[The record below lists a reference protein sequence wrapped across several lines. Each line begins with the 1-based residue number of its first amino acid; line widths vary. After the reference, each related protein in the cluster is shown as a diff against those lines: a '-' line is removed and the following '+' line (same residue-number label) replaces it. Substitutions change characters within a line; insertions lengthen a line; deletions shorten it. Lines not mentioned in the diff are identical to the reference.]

1 MLDIKRIR
9 NNPEEIVEALKK
21 RRGEYPIQKLLD
33 TDEKR
38 REVIQKVESMKAEQ
52 NKLSKQVPQMKKN
65 GEDTTELF
73 KNLKKLSDDIK
84 ALDDD
89 LKDIDEEIREYLM
102 EIPNTPN
109 KDVPVGLDDTENLEM
124 RKWGEPRKFD
134 FDIKAHWDL
143 GVDLDI
149 LDFERAT
156 KISKSRFSVFKGK
169 GARLERALMNF
180 MVDLHTDKQGY
191 TEMNT
196 PVLMSPSAMMGTGQ
210 IPKFKEDMFYCEKD
224 DMYLAPTAEVPVTN
238 LLGEEIL
245 EQGSL
250 PIYYTAFTQ
259 CFRREAGS
267 AGRDTRG
274 LIRNHQFEKVEMVKF
289 VEPSTSYDELEK
301 LTNNA
306 EEILQLL
313 EIPYRVV
320 RLCSGD
326 LGFSSAM
333 TYDVEVWMPSYNRY
347 VEISSC
353 SNFEDFQARR
363 ANIRYRDENNKPQYV
378 HTLNGSGLAI
388 GRCFAAVIE
397 NYQQADGSIKIPE
410 VLQKYTGSVSY
421 THLTLPTTPYV

>member
-21 RRGEYPIQKLLD
+21 RRGEYPIQKLLA

-84 ALDDD
+84 NLDDD
-89 LKDIDEEIREYLM
+89 LKDIDDEIREYLM

-124 RKWGEPRKFD
+124 RKWGEPRKFY

-238 LLGEEIL
+238 LLSGEIL

-333 TYDVEVWMPSYNRY
+333 TYDIEVWMPSYNRY

-410 VLQKYTGSVSY
+410 VLQKYTGFDIID
-421 THLTLPTTPYV
+421 

>member
-84 ALDDD
+84 SMDDD
-89 LKDIDEEIREYLM
+89 LKNIDEEIREYLM

-191 TEMNT
+191 TEVNT
-196 PVLMSPSAMMGTGQ
+196 PVLMSPSAMKGTGQ

-238 LLGEEIL
+238 LLSGEIL

-274 LIRNHQFEKVEMVKF
+274 LIRNHQFEKVEMVRF
-289 VEPSTSYDELEK
+289 VEPATSYDELEK

-333 TYDVEVWMPSYNRY
+333 TYDIEVWMPSYNRY

-410 VLQKYTGSVSY
+410 VLQKYTGFDIID
-421 THLTLPTTPYV
+421 

>member
-21 RRGEYPIQKLLD
+21 RRGEYPIQKLLS

-38 REVIQKVESMKAEQ
+38 REVIQKVEGMKAEQ

-84 ALDDD
+84 SMDDD
-89 LKDIDEEIREYLM
+89 LKDIDDEIMEYLM
-102 EIPNTPN
+102 EIPNTPH

-196 PVLMSPSAMMGTGQ
+196 PVLMSPSAMRGTGQ

-238 LLGEEIL
+238 LLAGEIL

-333 TYDVEVWMPSYNRY
+333 TYDIEVWMPSYGRY

-410 VLQKYTGSVSY
+410 VLQKYTGFDIID
-421 THLTLPTTPYV
+421 

>member
-21 RRGEYPIQKLLD
+21 RRGEYPIEKLLA

-38 REVIQKVESMKAEQ
+38 RKVIQKVEGMKAEQ

-84 ALDDD
+84 SMDDD
-89 LKDIDEEIREYLM
+89 LKNIDEEIMEYLM

-134 FDIKAHWDL
+134 FEIKAHWDL
-143 GVDLDI
+143 GVDLNI

-196 PVLMSPSAMMGTGQ
+196 PVLMSPSAMRGTGQ

-238 LLGEEIL
+238 LLAGEIL

-289 VEPSTSYDELEK
+289 VEPDTSYDELEK

-333 TYDVEVWMPSYNRY
+333 TYDIEVWLPSYGRY

-410 VLQKYTGSVSY
+410 VLQKYTGFDIID
-421 THLTLPTTPYV
+421 

>member
-84 ALDDD
+84 NLDDD
-89 LKDIDEEIREYLM
+89 LKDIDDEIREYLM

-196 PVLMSPSAMMGTGQ
+196 PVLMSPSAMRGTGQ

-238 LLGEEIL
+238 LLAGEIL

-333 TYDVEVWMPSYNRY
+333 TYDIEVWMPSYNRY

-410 VLQKYTGSVSY
+410 VLQKYTGFDIID
-421 THLTLPTTPYV
+421 

>member
-21 RRGEYPIQKLLD
+21 RRGEYPIQKLLS

-52 NKLSKQVPQMKKN
+52 NKISKQVPQMKKN

-84 ALDDD
+84 SMDDD
-89 LKDIDEEIREYLM
+89 LKNIDEEIREYLM

-191 TEMNT
+191 TEVNT
-196 PVLMSPSAMMGTGQ
+196 PVLMSPSAMKGTGQ

-238 LLGEEIL
+238 LLSGEIL

-289 VEPSTSYDELEK
+289 VEPATSYDELEK

-333 TYDVEVWMPSYNRY
+333 TYDIEVWMPSYNRY

-363 ANIRYRDENNKPQYV
+363 ANIRYRDENNKPQFV

-410 VLQKYTGSVSY
+410 VLQKYTGFDIID
-421 THLTLPTTPYV
+421 

>member
-84 ALDDD
+84 SMDDD
-89 LKDIDEEIREYLM
+89 LKDIDDEIREYLM

-191 TEMNT
+191 TEVNT
-196 PVLMSPSAMMGTGQ
+196 PVLMSPSAMKGTGQ

-238 LLGEEIL
+238 LLSGEIL

-289 VEPSTSYDELEK
+289 VEPATSYDELEK

-333 TYDVEVWMPSYNRY
+333 TYDIEVWMPSYNRY

-410 VLQKYTGSVSY
+410 VLQKYTGFDIID
-421 THLTLPTTPYV
+421 

>member
-1 MLDIKRIR
+1 MLNIKRIR

-84 ALDDD
+84 SMDDD
-89 LKDIDEEIREYLM
+89 LKNIDEEIREYLL

-238 LLGEEIL
+238 LLGGEIL

-289 VEPSTSYDELEK
+289 VEPATSYDELEK

-333 TYDVEVWMPSYNRY
+333 TYDIEVWMPSYNRY

-410 VLQKYTGSVSY
+410 VLQKYTGFDIID
-421 THLTLPTTPYV
+421 

>member
-73 KNLKKLSDDIK
+73 NNLKKLSDDIK
-84 ALDDD
+84 SMDDD
-89 LKDIDEEIREYLM
+89 LKNIDEEIREYLM

-238 LLGEEIL
+238 LLGGEIL

-289 VEPSTSYDELEK
+289 VEPATSYDELEK

-333 TYDVEVWMPSYNRY
+333 TYDIEVWMPSYNRY

-410 VLQKYTGSVSY
+410 VLQKYTGFDIID
-421 THLTLPTTPYV
+421 

>member
-84 ALDDD
+84 NLDDD
-89 LKDIDEEIREYLM
+89 LKDIDDEIREYLM

-124 RKWGEPRKFD
+124 RKWGEPRTFD

-238 LLGEEIL
+238 LLGGEIL

-333 TYDVEVWMPSYNRY
+333 TYDIEVWMPSYNRY

-410 VLQKYTGSVSY
+410 VLQKYTGFDIID
-421 THLTLPTTPYV
+421 

>member
-9 NNPEEIVEALKK
+9 NNPEEIIEALKK

-84 ALDDD
+84 SMDDD
-89 LKDIDEEIREYLM
+89 LKNIDEEIREYLM

-124 RKWGEPRKFD
+124 RKWGEPHKFD

-238 LLGEEIL
+238 LLGGEIL

-289 VEPSTSYDELEK
+289 VEPATSYDELEK

-333 TYDVEVWMPSYNRY
+333 TYDIEVWMPSYNRY

-410 VLQKYTGSVSY
+410 VLQKYTGFDIID
-421 THLTLPTTPYV
+421 

>member
-9 NNPEEIVEALKK
+9 NNPEEIIEALKK

-84 ALDDD
+84 SMDDD
-89 LKDIDEEIREYLM
+89 LKDIDDEIMEYLM

-238 LLGEEIL
+238 LLSGEIL

-289 VEPSTSYDELEK
+289 VEPATSYDELEK

-333 TYDVEVWMPSYNRY
+333 TYDIEVWMPSYNRY

-410 VLQKYTGSVSY
+410 VLQKYTGFDIID
-421 THLTLPTTPYV
+421 

>member
-21 RRGEYPIQKLLD
+21 RRGEYPIQKLLE

-84 ALDDD
+84 SMDDD
-89 LKDIDEEIREYLM
+89 LKNIDEEIREYLM

-238 LLGEEIL
+238 LLGGEIL

-333 TYDVEVWMPSYNRY
+333 TYDIEVWMPSYNRY

-410 VLQKYTGSVSY
+410 VLQKYTGFDIID
-421 THLTLPTTPYV
+421 

>member
-9 NNPEEIVEALKK
+9 NNPEEIIEALKK

-84 ALDDD
+84 NLDDD
-89 LKDIDEEIREYLM
+89 LKDIDDEIREYLM

-196 PVLMSPSAMMGTGQ
+196 PVLMSPSAMRGTGQ

-238 LLGEEIL
+238 LLSGEIL

-333 TYDVEVWMPSYNRY
+333 TYDIEVWMPSYNRY

-410 VLQKYTGSVSY
+410 VLQKYTGFDIID
-421 THLTLPTTPYV
+421 

>member
-9 NNPEEIVEALKK
+9 NNPEEIIEALKK

-89 LKDIDEEIREYLM
+89 LKNIDEEIREYLM

-238 LLGEEIL
+238 LLGGEIL

-289 VEPSTSYDELEK
+289 VEPATSYDELEK

-333 TYDVEVWMPSYNRY
+333 TYDIEVWMPSYNRY

-410 VLQKYTGSVSY
+410 VLQKYTGFDIID
-421 THLTLPTTPYV
+421 

>member
-84 ALDDD
+84 SMDDD
-89 LKDIDEEIREYLM
+89 LKNIDEEIREYLM

-124 RKWGEPRKFD
+124 RKWGEPHKFD

-196 PVLMSPSAMMGTGQ
+196 PVLMSPSAMKGTGQ

-238 LLGEEIL
+238 LLGGEIL

-289 VEPSTSYDELEK
+289 VEPATSYDELEK

-333 TYDVEVWMPSYNRY
+333 TYDIEVWMPSYNRY

-410 VLQKYTGSVSY
+410 VLQKYTGFDIID
-421 THLTLPTTPYV
+421 

>member
-84 ALDDD
+84 SMDDD
-89 LKDIDEEIREYLM
+89 LKNIDEEIREYLM

-191 TEMNT
+191 TEVNT

-238 LLGEEIL
+238 LLGGEIL

-289 VEPSTSYDELEK
+289 VEPATSYDELEK

-313 EIPYRVV
+313 QIPYRVV

-333 TYDVEVWMPSYNRY
+333 TYDIEVWMPSYNRY

-410 VLQKYTGSVSY
+410 VLQKYTGFDIID
-421 THLTLPTTPYV
+421 

>member
-9 NNPEEIVEALKK
+9 NNPEEIIEALKK

-84 ALDDD
+84 SMDDD
-89 LKDIDEEIREYLM
+89 LKNIDEEIREYLM

-238 LLGEEIL
+238 LLSGEIL

-333 TYDVEVWMPSYNRY
+333 TYDIEVWMPSYNRY

-410 VLQKYTGSVSY
+410 VLQKYTGFDIID
-421 THLTLPTTPYV
+421 

>member
-21 RRGEYPIQKLLD
+21 RRGEYPIQKLLA

-84 ALDDD
+84 NLDDD
-89 LKDIDEEIREYLM
+89 LKDIDDEIREYLM

-196 PVLMSPSAMMGTGQ
+196 PVLMSPSAMRGTGQ

-238 LLGEEIL
+238 LLSGEIL

-333 TYDVEVWMPSYNRY
+333 TYDIEVWMPSCNRY

-410 VLQKYTGSVSY
+410 VLQKYTGFDIID
-421 THLTLPTTPYV
+421 

>member
-21 RRGEYPIQKLLD
+21 RRGEYPIEKLLA

-84 ALDDD
+84 SMDDD
-89 LKDIDEEIREYLM
+89 LKNIDEEIREYLM

-196 PVLMSPSAMMGTGQ
+196 PVLMSPSAMRGTGQ

-238 LLGEEIL
+238 LLGGEIL

-289 VEPSTSYDELEK
+289 VEPATSYDELEK

-410 VLQKYTGSVSY
+410 VLQKYTGFDIID
-421 THLTLPTTPYV
+421 

>member
-9 NNPEEIVEALKK
+9 NNPEEIIEALKK

-84 ALDDD
+84 SIDDD
-89 LKDIDEEIREYLM
+89 LKNIDEEIREYLM

-238 LLGEEIL
+238 LLGGEIL

-333 TYDVEVWMPSYNRY
+333 TYDIEVWMPSYNRY

-410 VLQKYTGSVSY
+410 VLQKYTGFDIID
-421 THLTLPTTPYV
+421 

>member
-84 ALDDD
+84 SMDDD
-89 LKDIDEEIREYLM
+89 LKDIDDEIREYLM

-196 PVLMSPSAMMGTGQ
+196 PVLMSPSAMRGTGQ

-238 LLGEEIL
+238 LLAGEIL

-333 TYDVEVWMPSYNRY
+333 TYDIEVWMPSYNRY

-410 VLQKYTGSVSY
+410 VLQKYTGFDIID
-421 THLTLPTTPYV
+421 

>member
-21 RRGEYPIQKLLD
+21 RRGEYPIQKLLE

-84 ALDDD
+84 KLDDD

-238 LLGEEIL
+238 LLGGEIL

-289 VEPSTSYDELEK
+289 VEPATSYDELEK

-333 TYDVEVWMPSYNRY
+333 TYDIEVWMPSYNRY

-410 VLQKYTGSVSY
+410 VLQKYTGFDIID
-421 THLTLPTTPYV
+421 

>member
-84 ALDDD
+84 SMDDD
-89 LKDIDEEIREYLM
+89 LKNIDEEIREYLM

-191 TEMNT
+191 TEVNT
-196 PVLMSPSAMMGTGQ
+196 PVLMSPSAMKGTGQ

-238 LLGEEIL
+238 LLGGEIL

-289 VEPSTSYDELEK
+289 VEPATSYDELEK

-333 TYDVEVWMPSYNRY
+333 TYDIEVWMPSYNRY

-410 VLQKYTGSVSY
+410 VLQKYTGFDIID
-421 THLTLPTTPYV
+421 

>member
-21 RRGEYPIQKLLD
+21 RRGEYPIQKLLA

-84 ALDDD
+84 SIDDD
-89 LKDIDEEIREYLM
+89 LKNIDEEIREYLM

-191 TEMNT
+191 TEVNT
-196 PVLMSPSAMMGTGQ
+196 PVLMSPSAMKGTGQ

-238 LLGEEIL
+238 LLSGEIL

-289 VEPSTSYDELEK
+289 VEPATSYEELEK

-333 TYDVEVWMPSYNRY
+333 TYDIEVWMPSYGRY

-410 VLQKYTGSVSY
+410 VLQKYTGFDIID
-421 THLTLPTTPYV
+421 

>member
-21 RRGEYPIQKLLD
+21 RRGEYPIQKLLE

-84 ALDDD
+84 SMDDD
-89 LKDIDEEIREYLM
+89 LKNIDEEIREYLM

-238 LLGEEIL
+238 LLGGEIL

-289 VEPSTSYDELEK
+289 VEPATSYEELEK

-333 TYDVEVWMPSYNRY
+333 TYDIEVWMPSYNRY

-410 VLQKYTGSVSY
+410 VLQKYTGFDIID
-421 THLTLPTTPYV
+421 

>member
-84 ALDDD
+84 SMDDD
-89 LKDIDEEIREYLM
+89 LKNIDEEIREYLM

-238 LLGEEIL
+238 LLGGEIL
-245 EQGSL
+245 KQGSL

-289 VEPSTSYDELEK
+289 VEPATSYDELEK

-333 TYDVEVWMPSYNRY
+333 TYDIEVWMPSYNRY

-410 VLQKYTGSVSY
+410 VLQKYTGFDIID
-421 THLTLPTTPYV
+421 

>member
-1 MLDIKRIR
+1 
-9 NNPEEIVEALKK
+9 
-21 RRGEYPIQKLLD
+21 
-33 TDEKR
+33 
-38 REVIQKVESMKAEQ
+38 MKAEQ

-84 ALDDD
+84 NLDDD
-89 LKDIDEEIREYLM
+89 LKDIDDEIREYLM

-196 PVLMSPSAMMGTGQ
+196 PVLMSPSAMRGTGQ

-238 LLGEEIL
+238 LLSGEIL

-333 TYDVEVWMPSYNRY
+333 TYDIEVWMPSYNRY

-410 VLQKYTGSVSY
+410 VLQKYTGFDIID
-421 THLTLPTTPYV
+421 

>member
-9 NNPEEIVEALKK
+9 NNPEEIIEALKK

-84 ALDDD
+84 SMDDD
-89 LKDIDEEIREYLM
+89 LKNIDEEIRKYLM

-196 PVLMSPSAMMGTGQ
+196 PVLMSPSAMKGTGQ

-238 LLGEEIL
+238 LLGGEIL

-289 VEPSTSYDELEK
+289 VEPATSYDELEK

-333 TYDVEVWMPSYNRY
+333 TYDIEVWMPSYNRY

-410 VLQKYTGSVSY
+410 VLQKYTGFDIID
-421 THLTLPTTPYV
+421 

>member
-84 ALDDD
+84 SMDDD
-89 LKDIDEEIREYLM
+89 LKNIDEEIRKYLM

-238 LLGEEIL
+238 LLGGEIL

-333 TYDVEVWMPSYNRY
+333 TYDIEVWMPSYNRY

-410 VLQKYTGSVSY
+410 VLQKYTGFDIID
-421 THLTLPTTPYV
+421 

>member
-33 TDEKR
+33 TDQKR

-84 ALDDD
+84 SIDDD
-89 LKDIDEEIREYLM
+89 LKNIDEEIREYLM

-238 LLGEEIL
+238 LLSGEIL

-289 VEPSTSYDELEK
+289 VEPATSYDELEK

-333 TYDVEVWMPSYNRY
+333 TYDIEVWMPSYNRY

-410 VLQKYTGSVSY
+410 VLQKYTGFDIID
-421 THLTLPTTPYV
+421 

>member
-9 NNPEEIVEALKK
+9 NNPEEIIEALKK

-52 NKLSKQVPQMKKN
+52 NKLSKQVPQMKKK

-84 ALDDD
+84 SMDDD
-89 LKDIDEEIREYLM
+89 LKDIDDEIMEYLM

-238 LLGEEIL
+238 LLSGEIL

-289 VEPSTSYDELEK
+289 VEPATSYDELEK

-333 TYDVEVWMPSYNRY
+333 TYDIEVWMPSYNRY

-410 VLQKYTGSVSY
+410 VLQKYTGFDIID
-421 THLTLPTTPYV
+421 

>member
-84 ALDDD
+84 SMDDD
-89 LKDIDEEIREYLM
+89 LKNIDEEIREYLM

-134 FDIKAHWDL
+134 FDIKPHWDL

-238 LLGEEIL
+238 LLGGEIL

-289 VEPSTSYDELEK
+289 VEPATSYDELEK

-333 TYDVEVWMPSYNRY
+333 TYDIEVWMPSYNRY

-410 VLQKYTGSVSY
+410 VLQKYTGFDIID
-421 THLTLPTTPYV
+421 

>member
-21 RRGEYPIQKLLD
+21 RRGEYPIQKLLS

-84 ALDDD
+84 SMDDD
-89 LKDIDEEIREYLM
+89 LKNIDEEIREYLM

-238 LLGEEIL
+238 LLGGEIL

-289 VEPSTSYDELEK
+289 VEPATSYDELEK

-333 TYDVEVWMPSYNRY
+333 TYDIEVWMPSYNRY

-410 VLQKYTGSVSY
+410 VLQKYTGFDIID
-421 THLTLPTTPYV
+421 

>member
-84 ALDDD
+84 SMDDD
-89 LKDIDEEIREYLM
+89 LKNIDEEIRKYLM

-191 TEMNT
+191 TEVNT
-196 PVLMSPSAMMGTGQ
+196 PVLMSPSAMKGTGQ

-238 LLGEEIL
+238 LLSGEIL
-245 EQGSL
+245 EQGIL

-289 VEPSTSYDELEK
+289 VEPATSYDELEK

-333 TYDVEVWMPSYNRY
+333 TYDIEVWMPSYNRY

-410 VLQKYTGSVSY
+410 VLQKYTGFDIID
-421 THLTLPTTPYV
+421 

>member
-1 MLDIKRIR
+1 M
-9 NNPEEIVEALKK
+9 
-21 RRGEYPIQKLLD
+21 D

-84 ALDDD
+84 YMDDD
-89 LKDIDEEIREYLM
+89 LKNIDEEIREYLM

-238 LLGEEIL
+238 LLGGEIL

-289 VEPSTSYDELEK
+289 VEPATSYDELEK

-410 VLQKYTGSVSY
+410 VLQKYTGFDIID
-421 THLTLPTTPYV
+421 

>member
-9 NNPEEIVEALKK
+9 NNPEEIIEALKK

-84 ALDDD
+84 SIDDD
-89 LKDIDEEIREYLM
+89 LKNIDEEIREYLM

-238 LLGEEIL
+238 LLSGEIL

-289 VEPSTSYDELEK
+289 VEPATSYDELEK

-333 TYDVEVWMPSYNRY
+333 TYDIEVWMPSYNRY

-410 VLQKYTGSVSY
+410 VLQKYTGFDIID
-421 THLTLPTTPYV
+421 

>member
-84 ALDDD
+84 SMDDD
-89 LKDIDEEIREYLM
+89 LKNIDEEIREYLM

-109 KDVPVGLDDTENLEM
+109 EDVPVGLDDTENLEM

-238 LLGEEIL
+238 LLGGEIL

-289 VEPSTSYDELEK
+289 VEPATSYDELEK

-333 TYDVEVWMPSYNRY
+333 TYDIEVWMPSYNRY

-410 VLQKYTGSVSY
+410 VLQKYTGFDIID
-421 THLTLPTTPYV
+421 